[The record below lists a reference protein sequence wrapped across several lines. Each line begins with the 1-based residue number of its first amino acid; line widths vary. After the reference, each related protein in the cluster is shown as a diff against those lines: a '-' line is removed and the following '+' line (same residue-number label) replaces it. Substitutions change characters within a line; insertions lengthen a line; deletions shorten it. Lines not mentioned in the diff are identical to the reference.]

1 MWILLAAVALQGNAP
16 EAPKKKDDSI
26 TVTGKAQRVCF
37 QSVVTGSRARG
48 GKVCTTKGQAS
59 ADAVASR
66 EAFREAVELNVIRDA
81 LKCDVLNSNGCK

>member
-16 EAPKKKDDSI
+16 EAPKKKDNSI

-37 QSVVTGSRARG
+37 RSVVTGSRARG
-48 GKVCTTKGQAS
+48 GKVCTTKGDAS

-66 EAFREAVELNVIRDA
+66 EAAREAMEISRVREA
-81 LKCDVLNSNGCK
+81 LKCDPLNSNGCA